1 MTDYETMVKLELLLV
16 SIGHDLLKKTIPNI
30 YYTNQKMPDMSK

>member
-16 SIGHDLLKKTIPNI
+16 SIGHDLRKYHTHKLQIMT
-30 YYTNQKMPDMSK
+30 D